1 MVEGQGGPGYITLP
15 VMRTTWIVR
24 FTFLTLLALGAALTQ
39 TRPSTR
45 WYKGNLHTHTL
56 NSDGDSTPD
65 EVATWYRSHGYQFLT
80 LSDHNY
86 LTGVEGLN
94 AVHAAREKFLLIPG
108 EEVTDRFGEKPIH
121 INAYNL
127 GRELQPRHGA
137 NVAETIQNN
146 VNMIRGAMAL
156 PSLNHPNFHW
166 AVSKDDLLKVSN
178 LGLFEVYNGHP
189 TVNNAGGGGF
199 QSLDEMWDALLT
211 AGKRIHG
218 IAVDDAHHFKRLG
231 QEFSNPGRG
240 WIHVRAAELSAA
252 AIAEAIDKGDFYA
265 SSGVVLADV
274 RTSGGEYAIEI
285 AARATE
291 KFKTYFIGDGGKV
304 LATSYDV
311 KPVYKITGSEK
322 YVRARVDS
330 SFGSSAWTQP
340 SFR

>member
-1 MVEGQGGPGYITLP
+1 
-15 VMRTTWIVR
+15 MRTAWIVR
-24 FTFLTLLALGAALTQ
+24 FTFLTLLALGIAVTQ
-39 TRPSTR
+39 TRPAAR

-56 NSDGDSTPD
+56 NSDGDSSPH
-65 EVATWYRSHGYQFLT
+65 EVATWYREHGYQFLT

-86 LTGVEGLN
+86 LTSVEGLN
-94 AVHAAREKFLLIPG
+94 ALHAAREKFLLIPG
-108 EEVTDRFGEKPIH
+108 EEVTDRFEAKPIH
-121 INAYNL
+121 VNAYNL
-127 GRELQPRHGA
+127 SRELQPRHGA
-137 NVAETIQNN
+137 SVAETIQNN

-166 AVSKDDLLKVSN
+166 AVTKEDLLKVSN

-218 IAVDDAHHFKRLG
+218 IAVDDAHHFKKIG

-240 WIHVRAAELSAA
+240 WIQVRAAELSAA

-274 RTSGGEYAIEI
+274 RTGGGEYAIEI
-285 AARATE
+285 APRATE
-291 KFKTYFIGDGGKV
+291 KLTTYFIGEGGKV
-304 LATSYDV
+304 LAKSIDA
-311 KPVYKITGSEK
+311 KPLYKMTGSEK

-340 SFR
+340 MFGRSF

>member
-1 MVEGQGGPGYITLP
+1 
-15 VMRTTWIVR
+15 MRTTWIIR
-24 FTFLTLLALGAALTQ
+24 FIFLSLLVLGAALTQ

-56 NSDGDSTPD
+56 NSDGDSSPH
-65 EVATWYRSHGYQFLT
+65 EVATWYREHGYQFLT

-86 LTGVEGLN
+86 LTNVEGLN
-94 AVHAAREKFLLIPG
+94 SLHAAREKFLLIPG

-127 GRELQPRHGA
+127 SRELQPKHGGS
-137 NVAETIQNN
+137 VAETIQNN
-146 VNMIRGAMAL
+146 VNMIRGVTAL

-166 AVSKDDLLKVSN
+166 AVNRDDLMKVSN

-189 TVNNAGGGGF
+189 QVNNAGGGGF
-199 QSLDEMWDALLT
+199 DSLDEMWDALLT
-211 AGKRIHG
+211 GGKRIHG
-218 IAVDDAHHFKRLG
+218 IAVDDAHHFKKIG

-240 WIHVRAAELSAA
+240 WIQVRAGELSAQ

-265 SSGVVLADV
+265 SSGVVLSDV
-274 RTSGGEYAIEI
+274 QMGGGEYRLEI
-285 AARATE
+285 APRTTE
-291 KFKTYFIGDGGKV
+291 KFTTYFIGEGGKI
-304 LATSYDV
+304 LTKSFDL
-311 KPVYKITGSEK
+311 KPVYKATGSEK

-340 SFR
+340 MFGR

>member
-1 MVEGQGGPGYITLP
+1 M
-15 VMRTTWIVR
+15 VR

-39 TRPSTR
+39 TRPATR

-65 EVATWYRSHGYQFLT
+65 EVATWYRTHGYQFLT

-94 AVHAAREKFLLIPG
+94 SIHAAREKFLLIPG

-127 GRELQPRHGA
+127 GRELQPRHGTS
-137 NVAETIQNN
+137 VSDTIQNN

-166 AVSKDDLLKVSN
+166 AVNKDDLLKVSN

-189 TVNNAGGGGF
+189 TVNNVGGGGF

-211 AGKRIHG
+211 GGKRIHG

-240 WIHVRAAELSAA
+240 WIQVRAAELSAA

-274 RTSGGEYAIEI
+274 QTTGGEYKIEI
-285 AARATE
+285 TVRPTE
-291 KFKTYFIGDGGKV
+291 KFTTYFIGEGGKV
-304 LATSYDV
+304 LAKSHDA
-311 KPVYKITGSEK
+311 KPVYRLTGSEK

-340 SFR
+340 VFAR